1 MGSISVRVVGNTVTH
16 IEPVLKGTA
25 TDKPEA
31 PTGDPT
37 ATGGKSSVGGQPAI
51 KNGASNPDDIAD
63 SSKFVQNTDDRKNKY
78 VNWNDDYFKR
88 ISDDYKTKLWEGWN
102 KDLPKDG
109 QLTGVNFGTNVKL
122 SRAADAYNNRRH
134 LVGTDIGHRTLHYGS
149 TGTGVDREGSTRW
162 QPIETQEQRQMRENE
177 RVNERVR
184 NYDTDRQNAIKN
196 YNYDLSRDQDR
207 YNLGYNDYEGKGI
220 ADIYNNA
227 ARLRQDKEYAAE
239 YQQHLDK
246 RWEDFRERLAIHYGL
261 EKTKLIMEYAE
272 TNTAFAQLLTTMIG
286 SNERIPDPMTMSYNI
301 MQSEMFKAL
310 CSPAIGMN
318 PDDARE
324 LLMQEADRW
333 AYRQVTSKA
342 NAATKAAGEVK

>member
-1 MGSISVRVVGNTVTH
+1 MGSINVRVVGDTVTH
-16 IEPVLKGTA
+16 IEPVLKGSE
-25 TDKPEA
+25 TDNPEA

-37 ATGGKSSVGGQPAI
+37 DTGGKSSVGGSPAVD
-51 KNGASNPDDIAD
+51 NGASNPDNIAD
-63 SSKFVQNTDDRKNKY
+63 STKLVQDTDKRKDNY
-78 VNWNDDYFKR
+78 VKWNDDYFKR
-88 ISDDYKTKLWEGWN
+88 ISDDYKTRLWEGWN
-102 KDLPKDG
+102 KDLPRDG

-207 YNLGYNDYEGKGI
+207 YNLGYNDYESKAI

-227 ARLRQDKEYAAE
+227 ARLRQDKEYAAQ
-239 YQQHLDK
+239 YQQYLDK
-246 RWEDFRERLAIHYGL
+246 KWAVFEEELRIHYSL
-261 EKTKLIMEYAE
+261 EKTKLIMEYAK

-286 SNERIPDPMTMSYNI
+286 SNERIPDPMSMRTNI
-301 MQSEMFKAL
+301 MQSKIFNEL
-310 CSPAIGMN
+310 CNLVSPDYAQKMV
-318 PDDARE
+318 
-324 LLMQEADRW
+324 LLGIQQAAYNQAAGLADT
-333 AYRQVTSKA
+333 AK
-342 NAATKAAGEVK
+342 KAAGEMK